1 MNIVADALMANNKFD
16 TATSASIVNVDLQL
30 RLYKCIKVGLS
41 NQVSDAFKSI
51 YFVLA
56 DKLFNR
62 NLP

>member
-41 NQVSDAFKSI
+41 NQVSDAFFSLA
-51 YFVLA
+51 VLA
-56 DKLFNR
+56 DKLFN
-62 NLP
+62 

>member
-41 NQVSDAFKSI
+41 NQVSDAFFPGCFS
-51 YFVLA
+51 
-56 DKLFNR
+56 R
-62 NLP
+62 